1 MSTQEIKN
9 NTDINIKVKKEKFI
23 VQWHITHKCN
33 LRCTHCYQED
43 YNKDLSLTEMVNIFT
58 KIKEFI
64 QANNYKCHINF
75 TGGEPFLSKNIWQI
89 LNLAE
94 KEGYTFGILT
104 NGTIM
109 NNYILNRLSDYKGL
123 SFIQI
128 SLDGTKETH
137 NKIRGNGTYEK
148 ALKTLRILARNKINT
163 MVSFTCHKDNLKD
176 LKKVIKVCKR
186 NKVDIF
192 WSDRLIPTANENSE
206 INKERLLT
214 TKQFK
219 EYTETL
225 AKEKIKAERNPLC
238 KTEVRVNRALQF
250 ISSFGDC
257 YECSAGKRLIAILAD
272 GTLLPCR
279 RLPIELGKIDK
290 DTNIQSMLDKD
301 YINIQEIPNDCK
313 NCELKM
319 NCRGGAKCLTYAT
332 TGTVNN
338 KDINCWLSR

>member
-1 MSTQEIKN
+1 MCKQENKD
-9 NTDINIKVKKEKFI
+9 NTDIKVRKEKFI

-33 LRCTHCYQED
+33 LRCNHCYQDE
-43 YNKDLSLTEMVNIFT
+43 YNKDLRLTEMINIFN

-64 QANNYKCHINF
+64 EANNYKCHINF
-75 TGGEPFLSKNIWQI
+75 TGGEPFLSEKIWQI

-104 NGTIM
+104 NGTVM

-137 NKIRGNGTYEK
+137 NKIRGKEAYEK
-148 ALKTLRILARNKINT
+148 TLKTLKNLKKSNINT

-186 NKVDIF
+186 NKVDVF
-192 WSDRLIPTANENSE
+192 WSDRLILTDNNNSE

-219 EYTETL
+219 EYTEIL
-225 AKEKIKAERNPLC
+225 AKERIKAERNPFC
-238 KTEVRVNRALQF
+238 STDIRANRALQF
-250 ISSFGDC
+250 ISSFTDC

-279 RLPIELGKIDK
+279 RLPIELGKINQE
-290 DTNIQSMLDKD
+290 TSIQSLLNKNCID
-301 YINIQEIPNDCK
+301 IQEIPNDCK
-313 NCELKM
+313 ECELKLK
-319 NCRGGAKCLTYAT
+319 CKGGAKCLTYAT
-332 TGTVNN
+332 TGKVNN
-338 KDINCWLSR
+338 KDINCWLNR